1 MYCLPTDTLNR
12 LKLLERTYIIF
23 EGNKYPLS
31 FQHKNMTDITHSFTK
46 TCFFHYIQLN
56 NYSFACNNSRKKR
69 GKGRHYSK
77 IGAYQ
82 KRRTG
87 GRKGETDT
95 SSQTV
100 IHLLCFFVMWQNILT
115 HSSLYFVL
123 TTKEMEI
130 KFFILCTYRHFFKI
144 KLRLLIHI
152 SIYLGLV
159 QKKTLTRFC
168 WIILHAHNK
177 CF

>member
-100 IHLLCFFVMWQNILT
+100 THLFVFFCYVAEYLNTQQPILCLNHKRNGNKIFYSLYLQALFQNKTKVINTHQHLLRSC
-115 HSSLYFVL
+115 
-123 TTKEMEI
+123 TKENFDEI
-130 KFFILCTYRHFFKI
+130 
-144 KLRLLIHI
+144 LLD
-152 SIYLGLV
+152 YFTCA
-159 QKKTLTRFC
+159 Q
-168 WIILHAHNK
+168 
-177 CF
+177 